1 MSFSVALLILAIG
14 IAIGYKLPKPLARAR
29 NLYHRLTYKPETMRR
44 YLPDEAP
51 PKGGGRTE

>member
-14 IAIGYKLPKPLARAR
+14 IAIGYKLPGPLARAR
-29 NLYHRLTYKPETMRR
+29 DLYRRLTYKPETMRR

-51 PKGGGRTE
+51 PKADGRKE